1 MMSDLTY
8 TGVSARSKGVR
19 IKSIKRPLL
28 ANMRQQYEDIAGRHG
43 SYSFSDGTLEDIT
56 IDVECWVAASNRED
70 LRYTARQIAAWLYSK
85 EKQRLTFSDEP
96 CVFYLARIANQIDPE
111 TLIQHELF
119 TLQFRCDPFAY
130 AVQERVDRQII
141 SNSAHRFAIQTDG
154 TAPTPPII
162 SVKNIGSTVLNGF
175 TLTIETE
182 ID

>member
-1 MMSDLTY
+1 MSDLTY
-8 TGVSARSKGVR
+8 KGVSARFMDIWIQSKK
-19 IKSIKRPLL
+19 IPLL
-28 ANMRQQYEDIAGRHG
+28 ANMRQQYEDIAGRHD

-56 IDVECWVAASNRED
+56 IDVECWFAAADRED
-70 LRYTARQIAAWLYSK
+70 LRYKARQIATWLYSK

-96 CVFYLARIANQIDPE
+96 GVFYLARIANQIDLE
-111 TLIQHELF
+111 TLIRHGRF

-141 SNSAHRFAIQTDG
+141 SNSPYRFAIQTDG
-154 TAPTPPII
+154 TAPTPPIL
-162 SVKNIGSTVLNGF
+162 SVKNVGSTVLNGF